1 MAMLEYIKHS
11 SQCENY
17 NKILTLREKSEKDEK
32 ALHISCVIGEEI
44 IACGSLLEIEKGIF
58 EIYGLFVKDHYNMNG
73 LGTNIVKSFKEKA
86 KEMGATEIFANA
98 QVSTIRFFEKN
109 GFAVDGVSFP
119 QGDDRFVKCSY
130 QFVFDDASWVSF
142 GGEKDAVIARKDF
155 FVDTVK
161 ETYLYASGLGFCEI
175 YINGKKVSDR
185 LLAPAWTNYVSVD
198 SKTMSYPI
206 FDKMTNR
213 ILYEKLDITSF
224 LKEGKNTIVFHIGG
238 GWFCQYES
246 IGELAPHYG
255 DIMLCFK
262 IMQGER
268 QIAESDDRVKY
279 IKSYVRKSNI
289 YYGEEHDARIGNYDF
304 SSTDYCIENWKKA
317 EEIKRP
323 LSVLQ
328 EQDCIPDKVIRIL
341 KPKCIYQHGDI
352 KLYDIGE
359 NIAGYAVIKFRDDT
373 SHSGVCDIRYAENIN
388 DDFTLNFNSAGW
400 ESRVQRDRFI
410 RDRVKTEFYP
420 IFTWH
425 AARYFEVIGDADV
438 VEYRVTH
445 TDLKQKIN
453 FKSSNETLQWI
464 FDAFIRTQLSNTH
477 GCIPS
482 DCPHRERLGYTG
494 DGQLACEAVMTCFDA
509 EKMYRKWMQDVA
521 DCQDIYNGHVQHTA
535 PFRGGGGGPGGWGGA
550 IVFVPYSFYK
560 FYKDESFLRKYY
572 QNMLNFLSYMEGR
585 SENGLVV
592 REELGGWC
600 LGDWCS
606 PDNKNLI
613 PEPFVNTY
621 FLIKA
626 FKQVIEISEILD
638 EETAELK
645 SRLENVKNAFI
656 KAYYDESTGTFASSV
671 ECADAYAYDIGLGD
685 DRTLKAIVDKY
696 EALGEFDTGI
706 FGTDI
711 LIRVLCENGYKDL
724 AFKLLTSEKENTFY
738 NMKKHG
744 ATTLW
749 ENWNGEASHS
759 HPMFGAVV
767 QYIVK
772 YFNEV

>member
-289 YYGEEHDARIGNYDF
+289 YYGEEHAARIGNYDF

-445 TDLKQKIN
+445 TDLKQKVN

-560 FYKDESFLRKYY
+560 FYRDESFLRKYY
-572 QNMLNFLSYMEGR
+572 QNMLNFLDYMEDR

-626 FKQVIEISEILD
+626 FKQVIEISEILEKD
-638 EETAELK
+638 TTELK
-645 SRLENVKNAFI
+645 LRLEKITKAFVD
-656 KAYYDESTGTFASSV
+656 AYYDEKTSTFCSSLEAS
-671 ECADAYAYDIGLGD
+671 DAYAYDIGLGD
-685 DRTLKAIVDKY
+685 ERTLEAIVDKY

>member
-1 MAMLEYIKHS
+1 MAMLEYIYHS
-11 SQCENY
+11 TESENY
-17 NKILTLREKSEKDEK
+17 KKILTLRETDIKDEK
-32 ALHISCVIGEEI
+32 AFHLSIIIGEDI
-44 IACGSLLEIEKGIF
+44 IACGSLAEIESGVF
-58 EIYGLFVKDHYNMNG
+58 EIYGLLVKEQYRLNG
-73 LGTNIVKSFKEKA
+73 IATKIVERLKKEA
-86 KEMGATEIFANA
+86 KENGAVEIFSNA
-98 QVSTIRFFEKN
+98 PVSTVRFFEKN
-109 GFAVDGVSFP
+109 GMAVDGVSFP
-119 QGDDRFVKCSY
+119 QGDSRFIKCSY
-130 QFVFDDASWVSF
+130 QFIFDDANWVSF
-142 GGEKDAVIARKDF
+142 HGEKDAVIARKDF
-155 FVDTVK
+155 YVETIK
-161 ETYLYASGLGFCEI
+161 ETILYATGLGFCEI
-175 YINGKKVSDR
+175 YINGKKISDR

-206 FDKMTNR
+206 FDKMTQR
-213 ILYEKLDITSF
+213 ILYEKLDVTEF
-224 LKEGKNTIVFHIGG
+224 LVEGKNTIVFHIGG

-262 IMQGER
+262 LMQGER
-268 QIAESDDRVKY
+268 QIAESDDRVRY
-279 IKSYVRKSNI
+279 TKSYIRKSNI

-304 SSTDYCIENWKKA
+304 STVECDIDDWKKA

-328 EQDCIPDKVIRIL
+328 EQDCIPDKVIRTI
-341 KPKCIYQHGDI
+341 KPKCIYSHGDI
-352 KLYDIGE
+352 KVYDIGE
-359 NIAGYAVIKFRDDT
+359 NIAGYAVIKFHDDT

-400 ESRVQRDRFI
+400 ESRVQKDRFI
-410 RDRVKTEFYP
+410 RDKFKTEFHTR
-420 IFTWH
+420 FTWH
-425 AARYFEVIGDADV
+425 AARYFEVIGDVDV

-445 TDLKQKIN
+445 TDLKQIVN
-453 FKSSNETLQWI
+453 FKSSDETLQWI

-494 DGQLACEAVMTCFDA
+494 DGQLAAEAVMTCFDA

-521 DCQDIYNGHVQHTA
+521 DCQDIHTGHVQHTA

-560 FYKDESFLRKYY
+560 FYKDKSFLEKYY
-572 QNMLNFLSYMEGR
+572 QNMLNFLDYMELR

-626 FKQVIEISEILD
+626 FKQVIEISEVLGK
-638 EETAELK
+638 ETAELNL
-645 SRLENVKNAFI
+645 RLEGVVNSFK
-656 KAYYDESTGTFASSV
+656 KAYYDEATGTFASSV
-671 ECADAYAYDIGLGD
+671 ESADAYAYDIGLGD
-685 DRTLKAIVDKY
+685 ERTLKAIVDKY
-696 EALGEFDTGI
+696 EILGEFDTGI

-724 AFKLLTSEKENTFY
+724 AKKLLTSEKESTFY

-772 YFNEV
+772 FFNEA

>member
-1 MAMLEYIKHS
+1 MASLEYVKHS
-11 SQCENY
+11 AKDENY
-17 NKILTLREKSEKDEK
+17 KKILELRKKDERDES
-32 ALHISCVIGEEI
+32 ALHFSCVIGDEVVG
-44 IACGSLLEIEKGIF
+44 CGSLAEAENGAFEMYGIF
-58 EIYGLFVKDHYNMNG
+58 VKEHCRLNG
-73 LGTNIVKSFKEKA
+73 LGTKIVTALRAEA
-86 KEMGATEIFANA
+86 KKQNATEIFTVAPLSA
-98 QVSTIRFFEKN
+98 IRFCEKN
-109 GFAVDGVSFP
+109 QLAADGVSFP
-119 QGDDRFVKCSY
+119 CDGERFIKCSY
-130 QFVFDDASWVSF
+130 QFVFDDASWVGF
-142 GGEKDAVIARKDF
+142 GGERDAVIARKDF
-155 FVDTVK
+155 WVDTVK
-161 ETYLYASGLGFCEI
+161 QTFLYATGLGFCEI
-175 YINGKKVSDR
+175 YINGKKISDR
-185 LLAPAWTNYVSVD
+185 LLAPAWTNYIKTD

-206 FDKMTNR
+206 FDKMTQR
-213 ILYEKLDITSF
+213 ILYEKIDVTSF
-224 LKEGKNTIVFHIGG
+224 LKEGENTIVFHIGG

-246 IGELAPHYG
+246 IGEGVTPYG
-255 DIMLCFK
+255 NIMLCFK
-262 IMQGER
+262 LMQGEK

-279 IKSYVRKSNI
+279 VKSYVRKSNI

-304 SSTDYCIENWKKA
+304 TSTEYCIEDWKKP
-317 EEIKRP
+317 EELERP

-328 EQDCIPDKVIRIL
+328 EQTCIPDKVIRII
-341 KPKCIYQHGDI
+341 KPRCIYRHGDI

-359 NIAGYAVIKFRDDT
+359 NISGYAVIKFNDDT
-373 SHSGVCDIRYAENIN
+373 SHSGVCDVRYAENIN
-388 DDFTLNFNSAGW
+388 EDFTLNFNSAGW

-425 AARYFEVIGDADV
+425 AARYFEVIGDAEA

-445 TDLKQKIN
+445 TDLKQIVE
-453 FKSSNETLQWI
+453 FKSSNDTLQWI

-521 DCQDIYNGHVQHTA
+521 DCQDVYNGHVQHTA

-550 IVFVPYSFYK
+550 IVFVPHSFYK
-560 FYKDESFLRKYY
+560 FYKDEAFLKKYY
-572 QNMLNFLSYMEGR
+572 QNMLNFLDYMEER

-606 PDNKNLI
+606 PGNKNLI

-626 FKQVIEISEILD
+626 FRQVIEISELLGKD
-638 EETAELK
+638 TAGLK
-645 SRLENVKNAFI
+645 ARLENVITSFKN
-656 KAYYDESTGTFASSV
+656 AYYDEATGTFCSSLEAS
-671 ECADAYAYDIGLGD
+671 DAYAFDVGLGD
-685 DRTLKAIVDKY
+685 ERTLKAIVEKY
-696 EALGEFDTGI
+696 EKLGEFDTGI

-711 LIRVLCENGYKDL
+711 LIRVLCENGHKDL
-724 AFKLLTSEKENTFY
+724 AFRLLTSEKENTFY

>member
-1 MAMLEYIKHS
+1 MAMLEYKKHS

-17 NKILTLREKSEKDEK
+17 NKILTLREKNEKDEK
-32 ALHISCVIGEEI
+32 AFHISCVIGEDI
-44 IACGSLLEIEKGIF
+44 IACGSLAEIEKGVF
-58 EIYGLFVKDHYNMNG
+58 EIYGLFVKEHYRLNG
-73 LGTNIVKSFKEKA
+73 LGTKLLCEFKKYA
-86 KEMGATEIFANA
+86 KENGATEIFAELPTSA
-98 QVSTIRFFEKN
+98 IRFFEKN
-109 GFAVDGVSFP
+109 QMAVDGVSYKK
-119 QGDDRFVKCSY
+119 GDERVIKCSY
-130 QFVFDDASWVSF
+130 QFVFDDAQWVTF

-155 FVDTVK
+155 FVDNIK
-161 ETYLYASGLGFCEI
+161 ETYLYATGLGFCEI
-175 YINGKKVSDR
+175 YINGQKISDR

-206 FDKMTNR
+206 FDKMTQR
-213 ILYEKLDITSF
+213 ILYEKIDVTSF
-224 LKEGKNTIVFHIGG
+224 LNEGKNTIVFHIGG

-246 IGELAPHYG
+246 IGELAPYYG

-268 QIAESDDRVKY
+268 QIALSDDRVRY
-279 IKSYVRKSNI
+279 TKSYVRKTNI

-304 SSTDYCIENWKKA
+304 SDTDYSIENWKKA
-317 EEIKRP
+317 EETERP

-328 EQDCIPDKVIRIL
+328 EQDCIPDKVIRTL
-341 KPKCIYQHGDI
+341 KPKCIYSHGDI

-359 NIAGYAVIKFRDDT
+359 NIAGYAVIKFHDDT

-410 RDRVKTEFYP
+410 RDKVKTEFHP

-445 TDLKQKIN
+445 TDLKQIVN

-494 DGQLACEAVMTCFDA
+494 DGQLAAEAVMTCFDA

-521 DCQDIYNGHVQHTA
+521 DCQDVYNGHVQHTA

-560 FYKDESFLRKYY
+560 FYKDETFLKKYY
-572 QNMLNFLSYMEGR
+572 QNMLNFLEYMEDR

-592 REELGGWC
+592 KEELGGWC

-606 PDNKNLI
+606 PGNKNLI

-626 FKQVIEISEILD
+626 FKQVIEISKISGK
-638 EETAELK
+638 ETAELQE
-645 SRLENVKNAFI
+645 RLDKITNAFI
-656 KAYYDESTGTFASSV
+656 KAYYDEKTGTFCSSLEAS
-671 ECADAYAYDIGLGD
+671 DAYAYDIGLGD
-685 DRTLKAIVDKY
+685 ERTLKAIVDKY
-696 EALGEFDTGI
+696 ETLGEFDTGI

-711 LIRVLCENGYKDL
+711 LIRVLCENGHKDL

-772 YFNEV
+772 FFNEA

>member
-58 EIYGLFVKDHYNMNG
+58 EIYGLFVKDHYNLNG
-73 LGTNIVKSFKEKA
+73 VGTNIVKSFKEKA
-86 KEMGATEIFANA
+86 KEMGAAEIFVNA
-98 QVSTIRFFEKN
+98 PASAIRFFEKN

-142 GGEKDAVIARKDF
+142 HGEKDAVIARKDF
-155 FVDTVK
+155 FVDNIK
-161 ETYLYASGLGFCEI
+161 ETFLYATGLGFCEI
-175 YINGKKVSDR
+175 YINGQKISDR

-238 GWFCQYES
+238 GWFCQYEC
-246 IGELAPHYG
+246 IGENSPSYG

-268 QIAESDDRVKY
+268 QIAESDDRVRY
-279 IKSYVRKSNI
+279 TKSYIRKSNI

-304 SSTDYCIENWKKA
+304 SDTDYSIENWKKT
-317 EEIKRP
+317 EEIERP

-359 NIAGYAVIKFRDDT
+359 NISGYAVIKFRDDT

-400 ESRVQRDRFI
+400 ESRVQKDRFI
-410 RDRVKTEFYP
+410 RDRYKTEFHTR
-420 IFTWH
+420 FTWH
-425 AARYFEVIGDADV
+425 GARYFEVIGDADV

-445 TDLKQKIN
+445 TDLKQKVN

-572 QNMLNFLSYMEGR
+572 QNMLNFLSYMEDR

-606 PDNKNLI
+606 PGNKNLI

-626 FKQVIEISEILD
+626 FKQVIEISEILEKD
-638 EETAELK
+638 TTELK
-645 SRLENVKNAFI
+645 LRLEKITRAFVD
-656 KAYYDESTGTFASSV
+656 AYYDEKTSTFCSSLEAS
-671 ECADAYAYDIGLGD
+671 DAYAYDIGLGD

-724 AFKLLTSEKENTFY
+724 ALKLLTSEKENTFY

>member
-445 TDLKQKIN
+445 TDLKQKVN

-560 FYKDESFLRKYY
+560 LYRDESFLRKYY
-572 QNMLNFLSYMEGR
+572 QNMLNFLDYMEDR

-626 FKQVIEISEILD
+626 FKQVIEISEILEKD
-638 EETAELK
+638 TTELK
-645 SRLENVKNAFI
+645 LRLEKITKAFVD
-656 KAYYDESTGTFASSV
+656 AYYDEKTSTFCSSLEAS
-671 ECADAYAYDIGLGD
+671 DAYAYDIGLGD
-685 DRTLKAIVDKY
+685 ERTLEAIVDKY

>member
-1 MAMLEYIKHS
+1 MAMLEYLNCS
-11 SQCENY
+11 FQDENY
-17 NKILTLREKSEKDEK
+17 KKILTLRDKNEKDKK
-32 ALHISCVIGEEI
+32 AIHQLCVIGDNA
-44 IACGSLLEIEKGIF
+44 IACGSLVETEKGVF
-58 EIYGLFVKDHYNMNG
+58 EIYGLFVKDHYNFNG
-73 LGTNIVKSFKEKA
+73 LGTKIVKAFKKKA
-86 KEMGATEIFANA
+86 KELGAIEIFANVPLSA
-98 QVSTIRFFEKN
+98 IRFFEKN
-109 GFAVDGVSFP
+109 EFAVDGVSFP
-119 QGDDRFVKCSY
+119 NGDTRYVKCSY
-130 QFVFDDASWVSF
+130 QFAFDDASWVSF

-155 FVDTVK
+155 YVDTIK
-161 ETYLYASGLGFCEI
+161 ETILYASGLGFCEI
-175 YINGKKVSDR
+175 YINGKKISDR
-185 LLAPAWTNYVSVD
+185 LLAPAWTNYVSMD

-206 FDKMTNR
+206 FDKMTQR
-213 ILYEKLDITSF
+213 ILYEKLDVTEF
-224 LKEGKNTIVFHIGG
+224 LVEGKNTIVFHIGG
-238 GWFCQYES
+238 GWFCQYEC
-246 IGELAPHYG
+246 IGENSPSYG
-255 DIMLCFK
+255 DLMLCFK

-268 QIAESDDRVKY
+268 QIAQSDDRVRY
-279 IKSYVRKSNI
+279 VKSYIRKSNI

-304 SSTDYCIENWKKA
+304 SNTDYSVENWKKA
-317 EEIKRP
+317 EEIRRP

-328 EQDCIPDKVIRIL
+328 EQDCIPDKVIRVL
-341 KPKCIYQHGDI
+341 KPKCINSHGDI

-359 NIAGYAVIKFRDDT
+359 NVSGYAVIKFHDDT

-388 DDFTLNFNSAGW
+388 EDFTLNFDSAGW
-400 ESRVQRDRFI
+400 ESRVQKDRFI
-410 RDRVKTEFYP
+410 RDRFKTEFHTR
-420 IFTWH
+420 FTWH
-425 AARYFEVIGDADV
+425 GARYFEVIGDADV

-445 TDLKQKIN
+445 TDLKQKVE

-560 FYKDESFLRKYY
+560 FYNDKEFLVEYY
-572 QNMLNFLSYMEGR
+572 QNMLNFLDYMEDR
-585 SENGLVV
+585 NENGLVV

-606 PDNKNLI
+606 PGNKNLI

-626 FKQVIEISEILD
+626 FKQVIEISEVLGKAT
-638 EETAELK
+638 EELK
-645 SRLENVKNAFI
+645 ARLEKVTKAF
-656 KAYYDESTGTFASSV
+656 KAAYYDEKTGTFCSSLEAS
-671 ECADAYAYDIGLGD
+671 DAYAFDIGLGD
-685 DRTLKAIVDKY
+685 ERTLKAIVDKY
-696 EALGEFDTGI
+696 ETLGEFDTGI

>member
-17 NKILTLREKSEKDEK
+17 KKILTLREKSEKDEK
-32 ALHISCVIGEEI
+32 AFHISCVIGEDI
-44 IACGSLLEIEKGIF
+44 IACGSLAEKEKGIF
-58 EIYGLFVKDHYNMNG
+58 EIYGLFVKEHYRFNG
-73 LGTNIVKSFKEKA
+73 LGTDIVKCFKQKA
-86 KEMGATEIFANA
+86 KELGATEIFAELPMSA
-98 QVSTIRFFEKN
+98 IRFFEKN
-109 GFAVDGVSFP
+109 QMAVDGVSYKK
-119 QGDDRFVKCSY
+119 GDECVIKCSY
-130 QFVFDDASWVSF
+130 QFVFDDARWVTF
-142 GGEKDAVIARKDF
+142 GGERDAVIVRKDF
-155 FVDTVK
+155 DVYEVK
-161 ETYLYASGLGFCEI
+161 ETLLYASGLGFCDI
-175 YINGKKVSDR
+175 YINGQKVSDR

-206 FDKMTNR
+206 FDKMTQR
-213 ILYEKLDITSF
+213 ILYEKLNVTSL
-224 LKEGKNTIVFHIGG
+224 LKEGRNTIVFHIGS

-246 IGELAPHYG
+246 IGELAPVYG
-255 DIMLCFK
+255 NPMLCFK
-262 IMQGER
+262 VTQGER
-268 QIAESDDRVKY
+268 VIAKSDETLKY
-279 IKSYVRKSNI
+279 IKSYVRKTNI

-304 SSTDYCIENWKKA
+304 SNINYSIENWKKA
-317 EEIKRP
+317 DEIKRP

-328 EQDCIPDKVIRIL
+328 EQDCIPDKVIRTI
-341 KPKCIYQHGDI
+341 KPKCIYERGDI
-352 KLYDIGE
+352 RVYDIGE
-359 NIAGYAVIKFRDDT
+359 NIAGYAVIKFFDDT

-388 DDFTLNFNSAGW
+388 DDFSLNFNSAGW
-400 ESRVQRDRFI
+400 ESRVQKDRFI
-410 RDRVKTEFYP
+410 RDRVKTEFHP
-420 IFTWH
+420 LFTWH
-425 AARYFEVIGDADV
+425 AARYFEVIGDVDV

-445 TDLKQKIN
+445 TDLKQIVN

-494 DGQLACEAVMTCFDA
+494 DGQLAANAVMTCFDA

-521 DCQDIYNGHVQHTA
+521 DCQDVYNGHVQHTA

-550 IVFVPYSFYK
+550 IVFVPYSFYT
-560 FYKDESFLRKYY
+560 FYKDKGFIEKYY
-572 QNMLNFLSYMEGR
+572 QNMLNFLNYMEDR

-606 PDNKNLI
+606 PENKNLI

-626 FKQVIEISEILD
+626 FKQVVEMSEVIGKPT
-638 EETAELK
+638 EELK
-645 SRLENVKNAFI
+645 SRLESVKNAFV
-656 KAYYDESTGTFASSV
+656 KAYYDETTGTFASSV
-671 ECADAYAYDIGLGD
+671 ESADAYAYDIGLGD
-685 DRTLKAIVDKY
+685 ERTLKAIVDKY

-711 LIRVLCENGYKDL
+711 LIRVLCNNGHKDL

-767 QYIVK
+767 EYIVK
-772 YFNEV
+772 YFNEA

>member
-1 MAMLEYIKHS
+1 MAMLEYIYHS
-11 SQCENY
+11 TESENY
-17 NKILTLREKSEKDEK
+17 KKILTLREKECKDEN
-32 ALHISCVIGEEI
+32 AFHLSLIIGEDI
-44 IACGSLLEIEKGIF
+44 IACGSIAEVENGIF
-58 EIYGLFVKDHYNMNG
+58 EIYGLFVKEQYRLNG
-73 LGTNIVKSFKEKA
+73 LGTKIVERFKKEAKEK
-86 KEMGATEIFANA
+86 GATEIFVNA
-98 QVSTIRFFEKN
+98 PISAIRFFEKN
-109 GFAVDGVSFP
+109 GLAVDGVSFP
-119 QGDDRFVKCSY
+119 QGETRFVKCSY
-130 QFVFDDASWVSF
+130 QFIFDDASWVSF
-142 GGEKDAVIARKDF
+142 YGEKEAVIARQDF
-155 FVDTVK
+155 YIESVK
-161 ETYLYASGLGFCEI
+161 ETVLYASGLGFCEI
-175 YINGKKVSDR
+175 YINGKKISDR
-185 LLAPAWTNYVSVD
+185 LLAPAWTNYVSID

-213 ILYEKLDITSF
+213 ILYEKLDVTDF
-224 LKEGKNTIVFHIGG
+224 LVEGKNTIVFHIGG
-238 GWFCQYES
+238 GWFCQHEC
-246 IGELAPHYG
+246 IGELAPNYG
-255 DIMLCFK
+255 DLMLCFK
-262 IMQGER
+262 IMQGDR

-279 IKSYVRKSNI
+279 TKSYIRKSNI

-304 SSTDYCIENWKKA
+304 SLVDCDVQDWKNA
-317 EEIKRP
+317 EIIKRP
-323 LSVLQ
+323 LSVLT
-328 EQDCIPDKVIRIL
+328 EQDCIPDKVIRTL
-341 KPKCIYQHGDI
+341 KPKCIYSHGDI

-359 NIAGYAVIKFRDDT
+359 NVAGYAVIKFHDDT

-388 DDFTLNFNSAGW
+388 DDFTLNFDSAGW
-400 ESRVQRDRFI
+400 ESRVQKDRFI
-410 RDRVKTEFYP
+410 RDSFKTEFHTR
-420 IFTWH
+420 FTWH
-425 AARYFEVIGDADV
+425 GARYFEVIGDADV

-445 TDLKQKIN
+445 TDLKQKVN

-494 DGQLACEAVMTCFDA
+494 DGQLAAEAVMTCFDA

-521 DCQDIYNGHVQHTA
+521 DSQDIYTGHVQHTA
-535 PFRGGGGGPGGWGGA
+535 PFHGGGGGPGGWGGA

-560 FYKDESFLRKYY
+560 FYNDKSFLEKYY
-572 QNMLNFLSYMEGR
+572 QNMLNFLDYMELR

-606 PDNKNLI
+606 PGNKNLI

-626 FKQVIEISEILD
+626 FKQVIEISDVLGK
-638 EETAELK
+638 ETAELK
-645 SRLENVKNAFI
+645 ARLESVTNSFKN
-656 KAYYDESTGTFASSV
+656 AYYDDATGTFCSSLEAS
-671 ECADAYAYDIGLGD
+671 DAYAYDIGLGD
-685 DRTLKAIVDKY
+685 ERTLKKIVEKY

-724 AFKLLTSEKENTFY
+724 AKKLLTSEKENTFY

-772 YFNEV
+772 YFNEA

>member
-268 QIAESDDRVKY
+268 QIVESDDRVKY

-626 FKQVIEISEILD
+626 FKQVIEISEILEKD
-638 EETAELK
+638 TTELK
-645 SRLENVKNAFI
+645 LRLEKITKAFVD
-656 KAYYDESTGTFASSV
+656 AYYDEKTSTFCSSLEAS
-671 ECADAYAYDIGLGD
+671 DAYAYDIGLGD
-685 DRTLKAIVDKY
+685 ERTLEAIVDKY

>member
-1 MAMLEYIKHS
+1 MAMLEYLNCS
-11 SQCENY
+11 FNDENY
-17 NKILTLREKSEKDEK
+17 KKILTLREQDFKDEK
-32 ALHISCVIGEEI
+32 AFHLSVIIGDDI
-44 IACGSLLEIEKGIF
+44 IACGSLTEIKNGIF
-58 EIYGLFVKDHYNMNG
+58 EIYGLFVKEPYRLNG
-73 LGTNIVKSFKEKA
+73 LGTKIIERLKKEA
-86 KEMGATEIFANA
+86 KENNAVEIFMNTPASS
-98 QVSTIRFFEKN
+98 VRFAEKN
-109 GFAVDGVSFP
+109 GLAVDGVSFP
-119 QGDDRFVKCSY
+119 IKDTRFIKCSY
-130 QFVFDDASWVSF
+130 HFIFDDATWVSF
-142 GGEKDAVIARKDF
+142 HGEKDAVIARKDF
-155 FVDTVK
+155 YIDEVK
-161 ETYLYASGLGFCEI
+161 NTLLYASGLGFCEI
-175 YINGKKVSDR
+175 YINGQKISDR

-206 FDKMTNR
+206 FDKMTQR
-213 ILYEKLDITSF
+213 ILYEKLDVTEF
-224 LKEGKNTIVFHIGG
+224 LVEGKNTIVFHIGG

-262 IMQGER
+262 LMQGER
-268 QIAESDDRVKY
+268 QITESDAKVKY
-279 IKSYVRKSNI
+279 LKSYVRKSNI

-304 SSTDYCIENWKKA
+304 SIVDCNTDDWKNA
-317 EEIKRP
+317 EEINRP

-328 EQDCIPDKVIRIL
+328 EQDCTPDKVVRTL
-341 KPKCIYQHGDI
+341 KPKCIYEHGDI
-352 KLYDIGE
+352 KVYDIGE
-359 NIAGYAVIKFRDDT
+359 NITGYPVIKFHDDT

-400 ESRVQRDRFI
+400 ESRVQKDRFI
-410 RDRVKTEFYP
+410 RDREKTEFHP
-420 IFTWH
+420 HFTWH
-425 AARYFEVIGDADV
+425 GARYFEVIGDADV

-445 TDLKQKIN
+445 TDLKQIVN

-521 DCQDIYNGHVQHTA
+521 DCQDIYTGHVQHTA

-560 FYKDESFLRKYY
+560 FYKDKSVLEKYY
-572 QNMLNFLSYMEGR
+572 QNMLNFLDYMESR

-592 REELGGWC
+592 KEELGGWC

-626 FKQVIEISEILD
+626 FKQVIEISKILD
-638 EETAELK
+638 KEADKLK
-645 SRLENVKNAFI
+645 SRLENIENAFI
-656 KAYYDESTGTFASSV
+656 KAYYDEKTGTFSSSLEAS
-671 ECADAYAYDIGLGD
+671 DAYAYDIGLGD
-685 DRTLKAIVDKY
+685 ERTLKAIVDKY
-696 EALGEFDTGI
+696 EVLAEFDTGI

-711 LIRVLCENGYKDL
+711 LIRVLCENGHKNL
-724 AFKLLTSEKENTFY
+724 ALKLLTSEKENTFY

>member
-32 ALHISCVIGEEI
+32 ALHISCVIDEEI
-44 IACGSLLEIEKGIF
+44 IACGSLLEIEKGVF
-58 EIYGLFVKDHYNMNG
+58 EIYGLFVKDHYNLNG

-86 KEMGATEIFANA
+86 KEMGAAEIFVNA
-98 QVSTIRFFEKN
+98 PASAIRFFEKN

-119 QGDDRFVKCSY
+119 NGDTRFVKCSY

-155 FVDTVK
+155 FVDNIK
-161 ETYLYASGLGFCEI
+161 ETFLYATGLGFCEI
-175 YINGKKVSDR
+175 YINGQKISDR

-213 ILYEKLDITSF
+213 ILYEKLDVTSF
-224 LKEGKNTIVFHIGG
+224 LKQGKNTIVFHIGG

-268 QIAESDDRVKY
+268 QIAESDDRVRY
-279 IKSYVRKSNI
+279 TKSYIRKSNI

-304 SSTDYCIENWKKA
+304 SDTDYSIENWKKA
-317 EEIKRP
+317 EEIERP

-359 NIAGYAVIKFRDDT
+359 NISGYAVIKFRDDT

-388 DDFTLNFNSAGW
+388 DDFTLNFNSVGW
-400 ESRVQRDRFI
+400 ESRVQKDRFI
-410 RDRVKTEFYP
+410 RDRYKTEFHTR
-420 IFTWH
+420 FTWH

-445 TDLKQKIN
+445 TDLKQKVN

-606 PDNKNLI
+606 PGNKNLI

-626 FKQVIEISEILD
+626 FKQVIEISEILEKD
-638 EETAELK
+638 TTELK
-645 SRLENVKNAFI
+645 LRLEKITKAFVD
-656 KAYYDESTGTFASSV
+656 AYYDEKTSTFCSSLEAS
-671 ECADAYAYDIGLGD
+671 DAYAYDIGLGD

-724 AFKLLTSEKENTFY
+724 ALKLLTSEKENTFY

>member
-1 MAMLEYIKHS
+1 MAMLEYLNCS
-11 SQCENY
+11 FGDGNY
-17 NKILTLREKSEKDEK
+17 KKILTLREQNEKDEK
-32 ALHISCVIGEEI
+32 AFHKVCVIGEAI
-44 IACGSLLEIEKGIF
+44 IGCGSLAETEKGVF
-58 EIYGLFVKDHYNMNG
+58 EIYGLFVQEHYNFNG
-73 LGTNIVKSFKEKA
+73 LGTNIVKCFKNKA
-86 KEMGATEIFANA
+86 KEMGATEIFANVPLSA
-98 QVSTIRFFEKN
+98 IRFFEKN

-119 QGDDRFVKCSY
+119 CGDTRLVKCSY
-130 QFVFDDASWVSF
+130 QFVFDDASWLSF

-155 FVDTVK
+155 FVDSIK
-161 ETYLYASGLGFCEI
+161 ETYLYATGLGFCEI
-175 YINGKKVSDR
+175 YINGKKISDR
-185 LLAPAWTNYVSVD
+185 LLAPAWTNYISVD

-213 ILYEKLDITSF
+213 ILYERLDITSF

-246 IGELAPHYG
+246 IGEFSPNYG

-268 QIAESDDRVKY
+268 QIAESDDRVRY
-279 IKSYVRKSNI
+279 TKSYIRKSNV

-304 SSTDYCIENWKKA
+304 SATDYSTEEWRKA

-328 EQDCIPDKVIRIL
+328 EQACIPDKVIRIL
-341 KPKCIYQHGDI
+341 KPKCIYSHGDI

-359 NIAGYAVIKFRDDT
+359 NVSGYAVIKFRDDT

-388 DDFTLNFNSAGW
+388 DDFTLNFDSAGW
-400 ESRVQRDRFI
+400 ESRVQKDRFI
-410 RDRVKTEFYP
+410 RDRYKTEFHTR
-420 IFTWH
+420 FTWH
-425 AARYFEVIGDADV
+425 GARYFEVVGDADV

-445 TDLKQKIN
+445 TDLKQRVS
-453 FKSSNETLQWI
+453 FKSSNETIQWI

-560 FYKDESFLRKYY
+560 FYKDEGFLSKYY
-572 QNMLNFLSYMEGR
+572 QNMLNFLDYMEDR

-606 PDNKNLI
+606 PGNKNLI

-626 FKQVIEISEILD
+626 FKQVIEISEILGKA
-638 EETAELK
+638 TTELK
-645 SRLENVKNAFI
+645 ARLEKVIRAFTE
-656 KAYYDESTGTFASSV
+656 AYYDGKTGTFCSSLEAS
-671 ECADAYAYDIGLGD
+671 DAYAYDIGLGD
-685 DRTLKAIVDKY
+685 ERTLKAIVDKY

-724 AFKLLTSEKENTFY
+724 AFRLLTSEKENTFF

-772 YFNEV
+772 FFNEA

>member
-17 NKILTLREKSEKDEK
+17 NKILTLREKNEKDEK
-32 ALHISCVIGEEI
+32 AFHISCVIGEDI
-44 IACGSLLEIEKGIF
+44 IACGSLAEIEKGVF
-58 EIYGLFVKDHYNMNG
+58 EIYGLFVKEHYRLNG
-73 LGTNIVKSFKEKA
+73 LGTKLLCEFKKYA
-86 KEMGATEIFANA
+86 KENGATEIFAELPTS
-98 QVSTIRFFEKN
+98 VIRFFEKN
-109 GFAVDGVSFP
+109 QMAVDGVSYKK
-119 QGDDRFVKCSY
+119 GDARVIKCSY
-130 QFVFDDASWVSF
+130 QFVFDDAQWVTF

-155 FVDTVK
+155 FVDNIK
-161 ETYLYASGLGFCEI
+161 ETYLYATGLGFCEI
-175 YINGKKVSDR
+175 YINGQKISDR

-206 FDKMTNR
+206 FDKMTQR
-213 ILYEKLDITSF
+213 ILYEKIDVTSF
-224 LKEGKNTIVFHIGG
+224 LNEGKNTIVFHIGG

-246 IGELAPHYG
+246 IGELAPYYG

-268 QIAESDDRVKY
+268 QIALSDDRVRY
-279 IKSYVRKSNI
+279 TKSYVRKTNI

-304 SSTDYCIENWKKA
+304 SDTDYSIENWKNA
-317 EEIKRP
+317 EETERP

-328 EQDCIPDKVIRIL
+328 EQDCIPDKVIRTL
-341 KPKCIYQHGDI
+341 KPKCIYSHGDI

-359 NIAGYAVIKFRDDT
+359 NIAGYAVIKFHDDT

-410 RDRVKTEFYP
+410 RDKVKTEFHP

-425 AARYFEVIGDADV
+425 AARYFEVVGDADV

-445 TDLKQKIN
+445 TDLKQIVN

-494 DGQLACEAVMTCFDA
+494 DGQLAAEAVMTCFDA

-521 DCQDIYNGHVQHTA
+521 DCQDVYNGHVQHTA

-560 FYKDESFLRKYY
+560 FYKDETFLKKYY
-572 QNMLNFLSYMEGR
+572 QNMLNFLSYMEDR

-592 REELGGWC
+592 KEELGGWC

-606 PDNKNLI
+606 PGNKNLI

-626 FKQVIEISEILD
+626 FKHVIEISKILGK
-638 EETAELK
+638 ETAELQE
-645 SRLENVKNAFI
+645 RLDKITNAFI
-656 KAYYDESTGTFASSV
+656 KAYYDEKTGTFCSSLEAS
-671 ECADAYAYDIGLGD
+671 DAYAYDIGLGD
-685 DRTLKAIVDKY
+685 ERTLKAIVDKY
-696 EALGEFDTGI
+696 EILGEFDTGI

-711 LIRVLCENGYKDL
+711 LIRVLCENGHKDL

-772 YFNEV
+772 FFNEA

>member
-155 FVDTVK
+155 FVDTIK

-213 ILYEKLDITSF
+213 ILYEKLDISSF

-560 FYKDESFLRKYY
+560 FYRDESFLRKYY

-626 FKQVIEISEILD
+626 FKQVIEISEILEKD
-638 EETAELK
+638 TTELK
-645 SRLENVKNAFI
+645 LRLEKI
-656 KAYYDESTGTFASSV
+656 T
-671 ECADAYAYDIGLGD
+671 
-685 DRTLKAIVDKY
+685 
-696 EALGEFDTGI
+696 
-706 FGTDI
+706 
-711 LIRVLCENGYKDL
+711 
-724 AFKLLTSEKENTFY
+724 
-738 NMKKHG
+738 
-744 ATTLW
+744 
-749 ENWNGEASHS
+749 
-759 HPMFGAVV
+759 
-767 QYIVK
+767 
-772 YFNEV
+772 

>member
-155 FVDTVK
+155 FVDTIK

-213 ILYEKLDITSF
+213 ILYEKLDISSF

-445 TDLKQKIN
+445 TDLKQKVN

-550 IVFVPYSFYK
+550 IVFVPYAFYK

-626 FKQVIEISEILD
+626 FKQVIEISEILEKD
-638 EETAELK
+638 TTELK
-645 SRLENVKNAFI
+645 LRLEKITKAFVD
-656 KAYYDESTGTFASSV
+656 AYYDEKTSTFCSSLEAS
-671 ECADAYAYDIGLGD
+671 DAYAYDIGLGD
-685 DRTLKAIVDKY
+685 DRTLEAIVDKY

>member
-1 MAMLEYIKHS
+1 
-11 SQCENY
+11 
-17 NKILTLREKSEKDEK
+17 
-32 ALHISCVIGEEI
+32 
-44 IACGSLLEIEKGIF
+44 
-58 EIYGLFVKDHYNMNG
+58 
-73 LGTNIVKSFKEKA
+73 
-86 KEMGATEIFANA
+86 
-98 QVSTIRFFEKN
+98 
-109 GFAVDGVSFP
+109 
-119 QGDDRFVKCSY
+119 
-130 QFVFDDASWVSF
+130 
-142 GGEKDAVIARKDF
+142 
-155 FVDTVK
+155 
-161 ETYLYASGLGFCEI
+161 
-175 YINGKKVSDR
+175 
-185 LLAPAWTNYVSVD
+185 
-198 SKTMSYPI
+198 
-206 FDKMTNR
+206 
-213 ILYEKLDITSF
+213 
-224 LKEGKNTIVFHIGG
+224 
-238 GWFCQYES
+238 
-246 IGELAPHYG
+246 
-255 DIMLCFK
+255 MLCFK

-304 SSTDYCIENWKKA
+304 SSTDYCIGNWKTA

-445 TDLKQKIN
+445 TDLKQKVN

-560 FYKDESFLRKYY
+560 FYRDENFLRKYY
-572 QNMLNFLSYMEGR
+572 QNMLNFLDYMEDR

-626 FKQVIEISEILD
+626 FKQVVEISEILERD
-638 EETAELK
+638 TTELK
-645 SRLENVKNAFI
+645 SRLEKITKAFVD
-656 KAYYDESTGTFASSV
+656 AYYDEKTSTFCSSLEAS
-671 ECADAYAYDIGLGD
+671 DAYAYDIGLGD

>member
-1 MAMLEYIKHS
+1 MAMLEYLNCS
-11 SQCENY
+11 FGDENY
-17 NKILTLREKSEKDEK
+17 KKILTLREKDTKDEK
-32 ALHISCVIGEEI
+32 AFHLSLVIGEDI
-44 IACGSLLEIEKGIF
+44 IACGSLAEIESGVF
-58 EIYGLFVKDHYNMNG
+58 EIYGLLVKEQYRLNG
-73 LGTNIVKSFKEKA
+73 LGTKIIERLKTEA
-86 KEMGATEIFANA
+86 KENGAVEIFSDAPI
-98 QVSTIRFFEKN
+98 STVRFLEKN
-109 GFAVDGVSFP
+109 GLAVDGVSFP
-119 QGDDRFVKCSY
+119 QGDTRFVKFSY
-130 QFVFDDASWVSF
+130 QFIFDDANWVSF
-142 GGEKDAVIARKDF
+142 HGEKDAVIARKDF
-155 FVDTVK
+155 YIDKVN
-161 ETYLYASGLGFCEI
+161 ETILYASGLGFCEI
-175 YINGKKVSDR
+175 YINGQKISDR

-198 SKTMSYPI
+198 SKIMSYPI
-206 FDKMTNR
+206 FDKMTQR
-213 ILYEKLDITSF
+213 ILYEKLDVTEF
-224 LKEGKNTIVFHIGG
+224 LVEGKNTIVFHIGG

-262 IMQGER
+262 LMQGER
-268 QIAESDDRVKY
+268 QIADSDGNVRY
-279 IKSYVRKSNI
+279 TKSYIRKSNI

-304 SSTDYCIENWKKA
+304 STVDCDVDDWKKA

-328 EQDCIPDKVIRIL
+328 EQDCIPDKVIRII
-341 KPKCIYQHGDI
+341 KPKCIYSHGDI

-359 NIAGYAVIKFRDDT
+359 NIAGYAVIKFHDDT

-400 ESRVQRDRFI
+400 ESRIQKDRFI
-410 RDRVKTEFYP
+410 RDKFKTEFHTR
-420 IFTWH
+420 FTWH
-425 AARYFEVIGDADV
+425 AARYFEVIGDVDV
-438 VEYRVTH
+438 LEYRVTH
-445 TDLKQKIN
+445 TDLKQIVN
-453 FKSSNETLQWI
+453 FKSSDETLQWI

-521 DCQDIYNGHVQHTA
+521 DCQDIYTGHVQHTA

-560 FYKDESFLRKYY
+560 FYKDKSFLEKYY
-572 QNMLNFLSYMEGR
+572 QNMLNFLDYMELR

-606 PDNKNLI
+606 PGNKNLI

-626 FKQVIEISEILD
+626 FKQVIEISEVLGED
-638 EETAELK
+638 TSELR
-645 SRLENVKNAFI
+645 SRLEKIITSFK
-656 KAYYDESTGTFASSV
+656 KAYYSEATGTFCSSLEAS
-671 ECADAYAYDIGLGD
+671 DAYAYDIGLGD
-685 DRTLKAIVDKY
+685 ERTLKAIVDKY
-696 EALGEFDTGI
+696 ETLGEFDTGI

-724 AFKLLTSEKENTFY
+724 ARKLLTSEKENTFY

>member
-1 MAMLEYIKHS
+1 MLEYKKHS

-17 NKILTLREKSEKDEK
+17 NKILTLREKNEKDEK
-32 ALHISCVIGEEI
+32 AFHISCVIGEDI
-44 IACGSLLEIEKGIF
+44 IACGSLAEIEKGVF
-58 EIYGLFVKDHYNMNG
+58 EIYGLFVKEHYRLNG
-73 LGTNIVKSFKEKA
+73 LGTKLLCEFKKYA
-86 KEMGATEIFANA
+86 KENGATEIFAELPTSA
-98 QVSTIRFFEKN
+98 IRFFEKN
-109 GFAVDGVSFP
+109 QMAVDGVSYKK
-119 QGDDRFVKCSY
+119 GDERVIKCSY
-130 QFVFDDASWVSF
+130 QFVFDDAQWVTF

-155 FVDTVK
+155 FVDNIK
-161 ETYLYASGLGFCEI
+161 ETYLYATGLGFCEI
-175 YINGKKVSDR
+175 YINGQKISDR

-206 FDKMTNR
+206 FDKMTQR
-213 ILYEKLDITSF
+213 ILYEKIDVTSF
-224 LKEGKNTIVFHIGG
+224 LNEGKNTIVFHIGG

-246 IGELAPHYG
+246 IGELAPYYG

-268 QIAESDDRVKY
+268 QIALSDDRVRY
-279 IKSYVRKSNI
+279 TKSYVRKTNI

-304 SSTDYCIENWKKA
+304 SDTDYSIENWKKA
-317 EEIKRP
+317 EETERP

-328 EQDCIPDKVIRIL
+328 EQDCIPDKVIRTL
-341 KPKCIYQHGDI
+341 KPKCIYSHGDI

-359 NIAGYAVIKFRDDT
+359 NIAGYAVIKFHDDT

-410 RDRVKTEFYP
+410 RDKVKTEFHP

-445 TDLKQKIN
+445 TDLKQIVN

-494 DGQLACEAVMTCFDA
+494 DGQLAAEAVMTCFDA

-521 DCQDIYNGHVQHTA
+521 DCQDVYNGHVQHTA

-560 FYKDESFLRKYY
+560 FYKDETFLKKYY
-572 QNMLNFLSYMEGR
+572 QNMLNFLEYMEDR

-592 REELGGWC
+592 KEELGGWC

-606 PDNKNLI
+606 PGNKNLI

-626 FKQVIEISEILD
+626 FKQVIEISKISGK
-638 EETAELK
+638 ETAELQE
-645 SRLENVKNAFI
+645 RLDKITNAFI
-656 KAYYDESTGTFASSV
+656 KAYYDEKTGTFCSSLEAS
-671 ECADAYAYDIGLGD
+671 DAYAYDIGLGD
-685 DRTLKAIVDKY
+685 ERTLKAIVDKY
-696 EALGEFDTGI
+696 ETLGEFDTGI

-711 LIRVLCENGYKDL
+711 LIRVLCENGHKDL

-772 YFNEV
+772 FFNEA

>member
-1 MAMLEYIKHS
+1 MGKLEYLVHS
-11 SQCENY
+11 YGDENFK
-17 NKILTLREKSEKDEK
+17 KILTLREENANDKK
-32 ALHISCVIGEEI
+32 ALHISCVIDETI
-44 IACGSLLEIEKGIF
+44 IACGSLVQNENSTF
-58 EIYGLFVKDHYNMNG
+58 ELYGLYVKDDYRLSSVG
-73 LGTNIVKSFKEKA
+73 SKIVELFKAEA
-86 KEMGATEIFANA
+86 KKQGAKEIFA
-98 QVSTIRFFEKN
+98 VTPISLVRFFEKHQ
-109 GFAVDGVSFP
+109 FAVDGVSFEK
-119 QGDDRFVKCSY
+119 GEGRVIKCSHQY
-130 QFVFDDASWVSF
+130 IFDDAEWVSF
-142 GGEKDAVIARKDF
+142 GGERDAVIVRKDF
-155 FVDTVK
+155 EINELSETV
-161 ETYLYASGLGFCEI
+161 LYASGLGFCEI
-175 YINGKKVSDR
+175 FINGKKVSDR
-185 LLAPAWTNYVSVD
+185 LLAPAWTNYVKMNGTD
-198 SKTMSYPI
+198 LSYPI
-206 FDKMTNR
+206 FDKMTQR
-213 ILYEKLDITSF
+213 ILYEKLNVTSL
-224 LKEGKNTIVFHIGG
+224 LKQGKNTIVFHIGG

-246 IGELAPHYG
+246 IGEGVVPYG

-262 IMQGER
+262 MMQGER
-268 QIAESDDRVKY
+268 IVAKSDDTLRY

-304 SSTDYCIENWKKA
+304 SDVEASTENWKKA
-317 EEIKRP
+317 EITERP

-328 EQDCIPDKVIRIL
+328 EQDCIPDKVIRTI
-341 KPKCIYQHGDI
+341 KPKCIYEHGDI
-352 KLYDIGE
+352 KVYDNGE
-359 NIAGYAVIKFRDDT
+359 NISGYAVIKFKDDT

-388 DDFTLNFNSAGW
+388 EDFTLNFDSAGW
-400 ESRVQRDRFI
+400 ESRVQKDRFI
-410 RDRVKTEFYP
+410 RDKVKKEFYP

-425 AARYFEVIGDADV
+425 AARYFEVIGDAEV

-445 TDLKQKIN
+445 TDLKKIVD
-453 FKSSNETLQWI
+453 FKSSDETLQWI
-464 FDAFIRTQLSNTH
+464 FDAYIRTQLSNTH

-494 DGQLACEAVMTCFDA
+494 DGQLAAEAVMTCFDA
-509 EKMYRKWMQDVA
+509 ERLYRKWMQDIA

-560 FYKDESFLRKYY
+560 FYKDKEFLRKYY
-572 QNMLNFLSYMEGR
+572 QNMLNFLSYMESR

-592 REELGGWC
+592 REELAGWC

-606 PDNKNLI
+606 PGNKNLI

-626 FKQVIEISEILD
+626 FKQVIEISEILGEPTKD
-638 EETAELK
+638 LK
-645 SRLENVKNAFI
+645 LRLSNVEKAFLE
-656 KAYYDESTGTFASSV
+656 AYYDEKTGCFCSSTEAT
-671 ECADAYAYDIGLGD
+671 DAYAYDIGLGD
-685 DRTLKAIVDKY
+685 ERTLKAIVEKY

-711 LIRVLCENGYKDL
+711 LIRVLCENGYKSL
-724 AFKLLTSEKENTFY
+724 AKKLLTSQKENTFY

-772 YFNEV
+772 YFNEA

>member
-1 MAMLEYIKHS
+1 MAILEYIKHS

-58 EIYGLFVKDHYNMNG
+58 EIYGLFVKDHYNLNG

-86 KEMGATEIFANA
+86 KEMGAAEIFVNA
-98 QVSTIRFFEKN
+98 PASAIRFFEKN

-142 GGEKDAVIARKDF
+142 HGEKDAVIARKDF
-155 FVDTVK
+155 FVDNIK
-161 ETYLYASGLGFCEI
+161 ETFLYATGLGFCEI
-175 YINGKKVSDR
+175 YINGQKISDR
-185 LLAPAWTNYVSVD
+185 LLAPAWTNYVSVN

-238 GWFCQYES
+238 GWFCQYEC
-246 IGELAPHYG
+246 IGENSPSYG

-268 QIAESDDRVKY
+268 QIAESDDRVRY
-279 IKSYVRKSNI
+279 TKSYIRKSNI

-304 SSTDYCIENWKKA
+304 SDTDYSIENWKKA
-317 EEIKRP
+317 EEIEKP

-328 EQDCIPDKVIRIL
+328 EQDCISDKVIRIL

-359 NIAGYAVIKFRDDT
+359 NISGYAVIKFRDDT

-400 ESRVQRDRFI
+400 ESRVQKDRFI
-410 RDRVKTEFYP
+410 RDRYKTEFHTR
-420 IFTWH
+420 FTWH
-425 AARYFEVIGDADV
+425 GARYFEVIGDADV

-445 TDLKQKIN
+445 TDLKQKVN

-572 QNMLNFLSYMEGR
+572 QNMLNFLSYMEDR

-606 PDNKNLI
+606 PGNKNLI

-626 FKQVIEISEILD
+626 FKQVIEISEILEKD
-638 EETAELK
+638 TTELK
-645 SRLENVKNAFI
+645 LRLEKITKAFVD
-656 KAYYDESTGTFASSV
+656 AYYDEKTSTFCSSLEAS
-671 ECADAYAYDIGLGD
+671 DAYAYDIGLGD

-724 AFKLLTSEKENTFY
+724 ALKLLTSEKENTFY

>member
-1 MAMLEYIKHS
+1 MLEYIYHS
-11 SQCENY
+11 TESENY
-17 NKILTLREKSEKDEK
+17 KKILTLREKDCKDEN
-32 ALHISCVIGEEI
+32 AFHLSLIIGEDI
-44 IACGSLLEIEKGIF
+44 IACGSISEVENGIF
-58 EIYGLFVKDHYNMNG
+58 EIYGLFVKEQYRLNG
-73 LGTNIVKSFKEKA
+73 LGTKIVERFKKEAKEK
-86 KEMGATEIFANA
+86 GATEIFVNTPI
-98 QVSTIRFFEKN
+98 STIRFFEKN
-109 GFAVDGVSFP
+109 GLAVDGVSFP
-119 QGDDRFVKCSY
+119 QGGTRFVKCSY

-142 GGEKDAVIARKDF
+142 HGEKDAVIARKDF
-155 FVDTVK
+155 YIESVK
-161 ETYLYASGLGFCEI
+161 ETVLYASGLGFCEI
-175 YINGKKVSDR
+175 YINGKKISDR
-185 LLAPAWTNYVSVD
+185 LLAPAWTNYVSID

-213 ILYEKLDITSF
+213 ILYEKLDVTDF
-224 LKEGKNTIVFHIGG
+224 LVEGKNTIVFHIGG
-238 GWFCQYES
+238 GWFCQHEC
-246 IGELAPHYG
+246 IGELAPNYG
-255 DIMLCFK
+255 ELMLCFK
-262 IMQGER
+262 IMQGDR

-279 IKSYVRKSNI
+279 TKSYIRKSNI

-304 SSTDYCIENWKKA
+304 SLVDCDVQDWKNA
-317 EEIKRP
+317 EIIKRP
-323 LSVLQ
+323 LSVLT

-341 KPKCIYQHGDI
+341 KPKCIYSHGDI

-359 NIAGYAVIKFRDDT
+359 NVAGYAVIKFHDDT

-388 DDFTLNFNSAGW
+388 DDFTLNFDSAGW
-400 ESRVQRDRFI
+400 ESRVQKDRFI
-410 RDRVKTEFYP
+410 RDSFKTEFHTR
-420 IFTWH
+420 FTWH
-425 AARYFEVIGDADV
+425 GARYFEVIGDADV

-445 TDLKQKIN
+445 TDLKQKVN

-494 DGQLACEAVMTCFDA
+494 DGQLAAEAVMTCFDA

-521 DCQDIYNGHVQHTA
+521 DSQDIYTGHVQHTA
-535 PFRGGGGGPGGWGGA
+535 PFHGGGGGPGGWGGA

-560 FYKDESFLRKYY
+560 FYNDKSFLEKYY
-572 QNMLNFLSYMEGR
+572 QNMLNFLDYMELR

-606 PDNKNLI
+606 PGNKNLI

-626 FKQVIEISEILD
+626 FKQVIEISDVLGK
-638 EETAELK
+638 ETAELK
-645 SRLENVKNAFI
+645 ARLESVTNSFKN
-656 KAYYDESTGTFASSV
+656 AYYDDATGTFCSSLEAS
-671 ECADAYAYDIGLGD
+671 DAYAYDIGLGD
-685 DRTLKAIVDKY
+685 ERTLKKIVEKY

-711 LIRVLCENGYKDL
+711 LIRLLCENGYKDL
-724 AFKLLTSEKENTFY
+724 AKKLLTSEKENTFY

-767 QYIVK
+767 QYIIK
-772 YFNEV
+772 YFNEA

>member
-1 MAMLEYIKHS
+1 MAMLEYIYHS
-11 SQCENY
+11 TESETY
-17 NKILTLREKSEKDEK
+17 KKILTLREKDIKDEK
-32 ALHISCVIGEEI
+32 AFHLSCTIGDTI
-44 IACGSLLEIEKGIF
+44 LACGSLIEKEKGIF
-58 EIYGLFVKDHYNMNG
+58 EIYGLFVKEQYRLNG
-73 LGTNIVKSFKEKA
+73 LGTKIIERLKKEA
-86 KEMGATEIFANA
+86 KENNAVEIFMNTPASS
-98 QVSTIRFFEKN
+98 VRFAEKN
-109 GFAVDGVSFP
+109 GLAVDGVSFP
-119 QGDDRFVKCSY
+119 IKDTRFIKCSY
-130 QFVFDDASWVSF
+130 QFIFDDAKWVSF
-142 GGEKDAVIARKDF
+142 HGEKDAVIARKDF
-155 FVDTVK
+155 YIDEVK
-161 ETYLYASGLGFCEI
+161 NTLLYASGLGFCEI
-175 YINGKKVSDR
+175 YINGQKISDR

-206 FDKMTNR
+206 FDKMTQR
-213 ILYEKLDITSF
+213 ILYEKLDVTEF
-224 LKEGKNTIVFHIGG
+224 LVEGKNTIVFHIGG

-262 IMQGER
+262 LMQGER
-268 QIAESDDRVKY
+268 QITESDAKVKY
-279 IKSYVRKSNI
+279 LKSYVRKSNI

-304 SSTDYCIENWKKA
+304 SIVDCNTDDWKNA
-317 EEIKRP
+317 EEINRP

-328 EQDCIPDKVIRIL
+328 EQDCTPDKVVRTL
-341 KPKCIYQHGDI
+341 KPKCIYEHGDI
-352 KLYDIGE
+352 KVYDIGE
-359 NIAGYAVIKFRDDT
+359 NITGYPVIKFHDDT

-400 ESRVQRDRFI
+400 ESRVQKDRFI
-410 RDRVKTEFYP
+410 RDREKTEFHP
-420 IFTWH
+420 HFTWH
-425 AARYFEVIGDADV
+425 GARYFEVIGDADV

-445 TDLKQKIN
+445 TDLKQIVN

-521 DCQDIYNGHVQHTA
+521 DCQDIYTGHVQHTA

-560 FYKDESFLRKYY
+560 FYKDKSVLEKYY
-572 QNMLNFLSYMEGR
+572 QNMLNFLDYMESR

-592 REELGGWC
+592 KEELGGWC

-626 FKQVIEISEILD
+626 FKQVIEISKILD
-638 EETAELK
+638 KEADKLK
-645 SRLENVKNAFI
+645 SRLENIENAFI
-656 KAYYDESTGTFASSV
+656 KAYYDEKTGTFSSSLEAS
-671 ECADAYAYDIGLGD
+671 DAYAYDIGLGD
-685 DRTLKAIVDKY
+685 ERTLKAIVDKY
-696 EALGEFDTGI
+696 EVLAEFDTGI

-711 LIRVLCENGYKDL
+711 LIRVLCENGHKNL
-724 AFKLLTSEKENTFY
+724 ALKLLTSEKENTFY

>member
-17 NKILTLREKSEKDEK
+17 KKILTLREKSEKDEK
-32 ALHISCVIGEEI
+32 AFHISCVIGDDI
-44 IACGSLLEIEKGIF
+44 IACGSLAENEKGIF
-58 EIYGLFVKDHYNMNG
+58 EIYGLFVKEHYRNNG
-73 LGTNIVKSFKEKA
+73 LGTEIIKCFKQKA
-86 KEMGATEIFANA
+86 KESKATEIFAELPLDA
-98 QVSTIRFFEKN
+98 VRFFEKN
-109 GFAVDGVSFP
+109 QMAVDGVSYKK
-119 QGDDRFVKCSY
+119 GDKRVIKCSY
-130 QFVFDDASWVSF
+130 QFIFDDAQWVTF
-142 GGEKDAVIARKDF
+142 GGERDAVIVRKDF
-155 FVDTVK
+155 ELDEVK
-161 ETYLYASGLGFCEI
+161 ETILYASGLGFCEI
-175 YINGKKVSDR
+175 YINGQKISDR

-213 ILYEKLDITSF
+213 ILYEKSDVTSF

-246 IGELAPHYG
+246 IGELAPAYG
-255 DIMLCFK
+255 DLMLCFK
-262 IMQGER
+262 IMQGEK
-268 QIAESDDRVKY
+268 QIAESDDRVRY
-279 IKSYVRKSNI
+279 TKSYIRKSNV

-304 SSTDYCIENWKKA
+304 ENTDYSIESWKKA

-323 LSVLQ
+323 LSILQ
-328 EQDCIPDKVIRIL
+328 EQDCIPDKVIRTL
-341 KPKCIYQHGDI
+341 KPKCIYSRGDI

-359 NIAGYAVIKFRDDT
+359 NVSGYAVIKFHEDT

-388 DDFTLNFNSAGW
+388 EDFTLNFDSAGW

-410 RDRVKTEFYP
+410 RDKKKTEFHTR
-420 IFTWH
+420 FTWH

-445 TDLKQKIN
+445 TDLKQKVN

-560 FYKDESFLRKYY
+560 FYKDKEILSKYY
-572 QNMLNFLSYMEGR
+572 DNMLNFLDYMEDR

-592 REELGGWC
+592 REEAGGWC

-626 FKQVIEISEILD
+626 FKQVVEISEILEKD
-638 EETAELK
+638 TTELK
-645 SRLENVKNAFI
+645 ARLEKITKAFVD
-656 KAYYDESTGTFASSV
+656 AYYDEKTGAFCSSLEAS
-671 ECADAYAYDIGLGD
+671 DAYAYDIGLGD
-685 DRTLKAIVDKY
+685 ERTLKAIVDKY
-696 EALGEFDTGI
+696 EALSEFDTGI

-711 LIRVLCENGYKDL
+711 LIRVLCENGHKDL

-772 YFNEV
+772 YFNEA

>member
-1 MAMLEYIKHS
+1 MAMLEYINCS
-11 SQCENY
+11 FTDDNY
-17 NKILTLREKSEKDEK
+17 KKILTLREKGEKDEK
-32 ALHISCVIGEEI
+32 AYHLTCVIGDTI
-44 IACGSLLEIEKGIF
+44 IACGSLAETEKGIF
-58 EIYGLFVKDHYNMNG
+58 EVYGLFVKEHYNFNG
-73 LGTNIVKSFKEKA
+73 VGTKIVESLKKKA

-98 QVSTIRFFEKN
+98 PVSTIRFFEKN

-130 QFVFDDASWVSF
+130 QFVFDDATWVSF

-161 ETYLYASGLGFCEI
+161 ETYLYASGLGFSEI

-185 LLAPAWTNYVSVD
+185 LLAPAWTNYISVD

-304 SSTDYCIENWKKA
+304 SSTDYCIGNWKTA

-445 TDLKQKIN
+445 TDLKQKVN

-560 FYKDESFLRKYY
+560 FYRDESFLRKYY
-572 QNMLNFLSYMEGR
+572 QNMLNFLDYMEDR

-626 FKQVIEISEILD
+626 FKQVVEISEILERD
-638 EETAELK
+638 TTELK
-645 SRLENVKNAFI
+645 SRLEKITKAFVD
-656 KAYYDESTGTFASSV
+656 AYYDEKTSTFCSSLEAS
-671 ECADAYAYDIGLGD
+671 DAYAYDIGLGD

>member
-1 MAMLEYIKHS
+1 MAMLEYKKHS

-17 NKILTLREKSEKDEK
+17 NKILTLREKNEKDEK
-32 ALHISCVIGEEI
+32 AFHISCVIGEDI
-44 IACGSLLEIEKGIF
+44 IACGSLAEIEKGVF
-58 EIYGLFVKDHYNMNG
+58 EIYGLFVKEHYRLNG
-73 LGTNIVKSFKEKA
+73 LGTKLLCEFKKYA
-86 KEMGATEIFANA
+86 KENGATEIFAELPTS
-98 QVSTIRFFEKN
+98 VIRFFEKN
-109 GFAVDGVSFP
+109 QMAVDGVSYKK
-119 QGDDRFVKCSY
+119 GDARVIKCSY
-130 QFVFDDASWVSF
+130 QFVFDDAQWVTF

-155 FVDTVK
+155 FVDEIK
-161 ETYLYASGLGFCEI
+161 ETLLYATGLGFCEI
-175 YINGKKVSDR
+175 YINGQKISDR

-206 FDKMTNR
+206 FDKMTQR
-213 ILYEKLDITSF
+213 ILYEKIDVTSF
-224 LKEGKNTIVFHIGG
+224 LNEGKNTIVFHIGG

-246 IGELAPHYG
+246 IGELAPYYG

-268 QIAESDDRVKY
+268 QIALSDDRVRY
-279 IKSYVRKSNI
+279 TKSYVRKTNI

-304 SSTDYCIENWKKA
+304 SDTDYNIENWKKA
-317 EEIKRP
+317 EETERP

-328 EQDCIPDKVIRIL
+328 EQDCIPDKVIRTL
-341 KPKCIYQHGDI
+341 KPKCIYSHGDI

-359 NIAGYAVIKFRDDT
+359 NIAGYAVIKFHDDT

-388 DDFTLNFNSAGW
+388 DDFSLNFNSAGW

-410 RDRVKTEFYP
+410 RDKVKTEFHP

-445 TDLKQKIN
+445 TDLKQIVN

-494 DGQLACEAVMTCFDA
+494 DGQLAAEAVMTCFDA

-521 DCQDIYNGHVQHTA
+521 DCQDVYNGHVQHTA

-560 FYKDESFLRKYY
+560 FYKDETFLKKYY
-572 QNMLNFLSYMEGR
+572 QNMLNFLSYMEDR

-592 REELGGWC
+592 KEELGGWC

-606 PDNKNLI
+606 PGNKNLI

-626 FKQVIEISEILD
+626 FKQVIEISKILGK
-638 EETAELK
+638 ETAELQE
-645 SRLENVKNAFI
+645 RLDKITNAFI
-656 KAYYDESTGTFASSV
+656 KAYYDEKTGTFCSSLEAS
-671 ECADAYAYDIGLGD
+671 DAYAYDIGLGD
-685 DRTLKAIVDKY
+685 ERTLKAIVDKY
-696 EALGEFDTGI
+696 ETLGEFDTGI

-711 LIRVLCENGYKDL
+711 LIRVLCENGHKDL

-772 YFNEV
+772 FFNEA

>member
-1 MAMLEYIKHS
+1 MAMLEYLNCS
-11 SQCENY
+11 FGDENY
-17 NKILTLREKSEKDEK
+17 KKILTLREKDSRDEK
-32 ALHISCVIGEEI
+32 AFHLSLVIGEDI
-44 IACGSLLEIEKGIF
+44 IACGSLAEIESGVF
-58 EIYGLFVKDHYNMNG
+58 EIYGLLVKEQYRLNG
-73 LGTNIVKSFKEKA
+73 LATKIVERFKKEA
-86 KEMGATEIFANA
+86 KENGATEIFLYAP
-98 QVSTIRFFEKN
+98 VSAVRFAEKT
-109 GFAVDGVSFP
+109 GLAVDGVSFP
-119 QGDDRFVKCSY
+119 QGETRFVKCSY
-130 QFVFDDASWVSF
+130 QFVFDNANWVSF
-142 GGEKDAVIARKDF
+142 HGEKDAVIARKDF
-155 FVDTVK
+155 YIDKVN
-161 ETYLYASGLGFCEI
+161 ETILYASGLGFCEI
-175 YINGKKVSDR
+175 YINGQKISDR

-198 SKTMSYPI
+198 SKIMSYPI

-213 ILYEKLDITSF
+213 ILYEKINVTEF
-224 LKEGKNTIVFHIGG
+224 LVEGKNTIVFHIGG

-246 IGELAPHYG
+246 IGELSPDYG

-262 IMQGER
+262 LMQGEK
-268 QIAESDDRVKY
+268 QIAESDDRVRY
-279 IKSYVRKSNI
+279 VKSYIRKSNI

-304 SSTDYCIENWKKA
+304 SVIDCNIEDWSKA

-328 EQDCIPDKVIRIL
+328 EQDCIPDKVIRTI
-341 KPKCIYQHGDI
+341 KPKCIYSHGDI

-359 NIAGYAVIKFRDDT
+359 NVAGYAVIKFHDDT

-388 DDFTLNFNSAGW
+388 DDFTLNFDSAGW
-400 ESRVQRDRFI
+400 ESRVQKDRFI
-410 RDRVKTEFYP
+410 RDRFKTEFHTR
-420 IFTWH
+420 FTWH
-425 AARYFEVIGDADV
+425 GARYFEVIGDADV

-445 TDLKQKIN
+445 TDLKQKVN

-521 DCQDIYNGHVQHTA
+521 DCQDIHTGHVQHTA

-560 FYKDESFLRKYY
+560 FYKDKSFLGKYY
-572 QNMLNFLSYMEGR
+572 QNMLNFLDYMELR

-592 REELGGWC
+592 KEELGGWC

-606 PDNKNLI
+606 PGNKNLI

-626 FKQVIEISEILD
+626 FKQVIEISDILGK
-638 EETAELK
+638 ETAELK
-645 SRLENVKNAFI
+645 ARLESVTNSFKN
-656 KAYYDESTGTFASSV
+656 AYYDEKTGTFCSSLEAS
-671 ECADAYAYDIGLGD
+671 DAYAFDIGLGD
-685 DRTLKAIVDKY
+685 ERTLKAIADKY
-696 EALGEFDTGI
+696 ETLGEFDTGI

-724 AFKLLTSEKENTFY
+724 AKKLLTSEKENTFY

>member
-1 MAMLEYIKHS
+1 
-11 SQCENY
+11 
-17 NKILTLREKSEKDEK
+17 
-32 ALHISCVIGEEI
+32 
-44 IACGSLLEIEKGIF
+44 
-58 EIYGLFVKDHYNMNG
+58 
-73 LGTNIVKSFKEKA
+73 
-86 KEMGATEIFANA
+86 
-98 QVSTIRFFEKN
+98 
-109 GFAVDGVSFP
+109 
-119 QGDDRFVKCSY
+119 
-130 QFVFDDASWVSF
+130 
-142 GGEKDAVIARKDF
+142 
-155 FVDTVK
+155 
-161 ETYLYASGLGFCEI
+161 
-175 YINGKKVSDR
+175 
-185 LLAPAWTNYVSVD
+185 
-198 SKTMSYPI
+198 
-206 FDKMTNR
+206 
-213 ILYEKLDITSF
+213 
-224 LKEGKNTIVFHIGG
+224 
-238 GWFCQYES
+238 
-246 IGELAPHYG
+246 
-255 DIMLCFK
+255 MLCFK

-268 QIAESDDRVKY
+268 QIALSDDRVRY
-279 IKSYVRKSNI
+279 TKSYVRKTNI

-304 SSTDYCIENWKKA
+304 SDTDYNIENWKKA
-317 EEIKRP
+317 EETERP

-328 EQDCIPDKVIRIL
+328 EQDCIPDKVIRTL
-341 KPKCIYQHGDI
+341 KPKCIYSHGDI

-359 NIAGYAVIKFRDDT
+359 NIAGYAVIKFHDDT

-388 DDFTLNFNSAGW
+388 DDFSLNFNSAGW

-410 RDRVKTEFYP
+410 RDKVKTEFHP

-445 TDLKQKIN
+445 TDLKQIVN

-494 DGQLACEAVMTCFDA
+494 DGQLAAEAVMTCFDA

-521 DCQDIYNGHVQHTA
+521 DCQDVYNGHVQHTA

-560 FYKDESFLRKYY
+560 FYKDETFLKKYY
-572 QNMLNFLSYMEGR
+572 QNMLNFLSYMEDR

-592 REELGGWC
+592 KEELGGWC

-606 PDNKNLI
+606 PGNKNLI

-626 FKQVIEISEILD
+626 FKQVIEISKILGK
-638 EETAELK
+638 ETAELQE
-645 SRLENVKNAFI
+645 RLDKITNAFI
-656 KAYYDESTGTFASSV
+656 KAYYDEKTGTFCSSLEAS
-671 ECADAYAYDIGLGD
+671 DAYAYDIGLGD
-685 DRTLKAIVDKY
+685 ERTLKAIVDKY
-696 EALGEFDTGI
+696 ETLGEFDTGI

-711 LIRVLCENGYKDL
+711 LIRVLCENGHKDL

-772 YFNEV
+772 FFNEA